1 MTSEGSC
8 CQYPHFN
15 ETAGPFTTSNK
26 KAGSPTMALTRAS
39 AATRLSFANLQ
50 QLGSFEKLVAF
61 RPPITRGLAF
71 KTFRRGILR
80 PAYRFVKEKQP
91 RCRKHMMC
99 PVVVAN
105 EMSGLKG
112 RVGVG
117 SHPHWRLKVDA
128 VISGPSFGAGNED
141 QRSHYK
147 GDQWKD

>member
-1 MTSEGSC
+1 IGSSIC
-8 CQYPHFN
+8 
-15 ETAGPFTTSNK
+15 TAGCTVERIGRNPRGESIYRRLMDGNVHW
-26 KAGSPTMALTRAS
+26 AS
-39 AATRLSFANLQ
+39 
-50 QLGSFEKLVAF
+50 
-61 RPPITRGLAF
+61 
-71 KTFRRGILR
+71 
-80 PAYRFVKEKQP
+80 
-91 RCRKHMMC
+91 CRKHMMC